1 MEALIIS
8 CLHLTDIATRSK
20 TNSGVRLAM
29 FISKLTAYH
38 SNYLEQTKDVSVH
51 RFKSQPQ
58 IVGRMSVSYPLC
70 ETAWLYLQC

>member
-38 SNYLEQTKDVSVH
+38 SNYLEQTKDVRRPSVQKPTANC
-51 RFKSQPQ
+51 RTD
-58 IVGRMSVSYPLC
+58 VSILSPL
-70 ETAWLYLQC
+70 

>member
-38 SNYLEQTKDVSVH
+38 SELFGTDKGCKASIGSKANRKL
-51 RFKSQPQ
+51 
-58 IVGRMSVSYPLC
+58 
-70 ETAWLYLQC
+70 

>member
-38 SNYLEQTKDVSVH
+38 
-51 RFKSQPQ
+51 FKLFGTDKGFKAS
-58 IVGRMSVSYPLC
+58 IGSKANRKL
-70 ETAWLYLQC
+70 